1 MKTSEILEILACV
14 CRLIFL
20 FLEIMNARRNNDGH
34 SDTA

>member
-14 CRLIFL
+14 RRLIFL
-20 FLEIMNARRNNDGH
+20 LLEIMNARRKNDGH